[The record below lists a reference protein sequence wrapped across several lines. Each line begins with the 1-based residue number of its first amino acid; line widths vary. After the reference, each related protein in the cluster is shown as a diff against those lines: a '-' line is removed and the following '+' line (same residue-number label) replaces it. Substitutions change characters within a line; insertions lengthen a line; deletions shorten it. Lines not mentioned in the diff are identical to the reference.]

1 MKQIFKMHNQHKI
14 LRVLQ
19 LITLLK
25 KEPAKSIRFLSRI
38 LDSTDRTVY
47 RYLDLVKE
55 LGFELQK
62 DQNNKFKIIGGNE
75 Y

>member
-25 KEPAKSIRFLSRI
+25 KEPAKSIRFLSGI

>member
-1 MKQIFKMHNQHKI
+1 MHNQHKI

-25 KEPAKSIRFLSRI
+25 KEPAKSIRFLAGV
-38 LDSTDRTVY
+38 LESTDRTVY

-55 LGFELQK
+55 LGFELHK
-62 DQNNKFKIIGGNE
+62 DHNNKFQIVGGDE
-75 Y
+75 YCMSSN